1 VNSDSIQ
8 LFKDIAQTRSFSKA
22 ALINRISQSAAS
34 QQVQELERE
43 LGMDLLDRSKRPLVV
58 TQAGHLFAD
67 YCRDALRRK
76 EEFEAAL
83 AGLKQTVE
91 GTVRVASIYSIGLS
105 EMVQLER
112 EYSRRLPLAKLDVQY
127 LRPEKVIAAVL
138 NDDADLGLISYPES
152 SRDIQVIPWRRE
164 EMVLATAPDHPLA
177 KRAAEIQGAIAGAEM
192 EGVDFVSLDEDLPL
206 RHEVD
211 RFLRDLGVTVN
222 VVKHFDNLQMI
233 KEAVAQRMGVSI
245 LPARVMR
252 EEIRQRRL
260 ASIRIAGAELY
271 RPLGIIH
278 RKKKRFHQ
286 VAQAFLDLLR
296 EKPTPEAA

>member
-1 VNSDSIQ
+1 
-8 LFKDIAQTRSFSKA
+8 
-22 ALINRISQSAAS
+22 
-34 QQVQELERE
+34 
-43 LGMDLLDRSKRPLVV
+43 
-58 TQAGHLFAD
+58 
-67 YCRDALRRK
+67 
-76 EEFEAAL
+76 
-83 AGLKQTVE
+83 
-91 GTVRVASIYSIGLS
+91 
-105 EMVQLER
+105 
-112 EYSRRLPLAKLDVQY
+112 
-127 LRPEKVIAAVL
+127 VIAAVL

>member
-177 KRAAEIQGAIAGAEM
+177 KKAAEIQGAIAGTEL